1 MVQSHKSVTVIYY
14 NNTQKNKNHRL
25 SHRCRKLLTDSR
37 SIYDKNSQQ
46 HGYRGKEESIACV
59 LRCVPLFVT
68 VWTVANHAHL
78 SMGFSRQEYWS
89 GLSFPSPGYL
99 PNPGIKPEFSASPA
113 LKTDSL
119 LLEPSGKPPDLTYPS
134 YYTLY

>member
-1 MVQSHKSVTVIYY
+1 MSDSVALWT
-14 NNTQKNKNHRL
+14 
-25 SHRCRKLLTDSR
+25 
-37 SIYDKNSQQ
+37 
-46 HGYRGKEESIACV
+46 IACQ
-59 LRCVPLFVT
+59 VPL
-68 VWTVANHAHL
+68 
-78 SMGFSRQEYWS
+78 SMELSRQQYWN